1 VACRVWFFSID
12 HGFRN
17 EDSIMADPARG
28 PRDRTGN
35 KAIPQHE
42 ADAQLLREK
51 TARLRALR
59 LAREAADAAAND
71 SSGQAPVNA
80 QVKTATKKTTGK
92 SRAKGPSLADWLSR
106 QQNEGRRG

>member
-1 VACRVWFFSID
+1 
-12 HGFRN
+12 
-17 EDSIMADPARG
+17 MADAAKG

-59 LAREAADAAAND
+59 LAREAADAAAGPASGREQD
-71 SSGQAPVNA
+71 SLKTP
-80 QVKTATKKTTGK
+80 VKTAIKKKTGK
-92 SRAKGPSLADWLSR
+92 SREKGPSLSDWLSR